1 MGEGDKMAQM
11 ILAAPDPI
19 GGDFN
24 ELKPAAVISTSRIR
38 EGAFGQAIRWLTKVK
53 GEPVTEASH
62 TAMVHHVDYPA
73 RSPSDVHII
82 EQTYPHVRM
91 GTLSD
96 FAGARYWIAQN
107 IMLLED
113 ERLDII
119 AAAESLPDK
128 HYGLLKL
135 PLFAIDG
142 LIGKGMNWFR
152 YGILEKRFGV
162 CKEPWRMP
170 ILSRLD
176 FTKTLVC
183 SQFVAWAYDKG
194 APALCRVPDA
204 CANILVARPAFGGP
218 PITRTPDDIDDWTRS
233 ERGHNVG
240 WRVVLSR
247 SG

>member
-1 MGEGDKMAQM
+1 MAQM

-19 GGDFN
+19 GGDYN
-24 ELKPAAVISTSRIR
+24 ELKPAAVISTSRLR
-38 EGAFGQAIRWLTKVK
+38 EALFGQLIRWSTRVK
-53 GEPVTEASH
+53 GEPRTEASH
-62 TAMVHHVDYPA
+62 TAMVHHIDYPA

-96 FAGARYWIAQN
+96 FAGARYWVAQN
-107 IMLLED
+107 EMLID
-113 ERLDII
+113 AERKAII

-135 PLFAIDG
+135 PLFMVDG

-152 YGILEKRFGV
+152 YGILEKGFGI
-162 CKEPWRMP
+162 CKEPWRLP

-183 SQFVAWAYDKG
+183 SQFVAWAYGQG
-194 APALCRVPDA
+194 ATGTIIDRTST
-204 CANILVARPAFGGP
+204 IRGAFGGP
-218 PITRTPDDIDDWTRS
+218 AVTRTPDDIDDFTRS
-233 ERGHNVG
+233 NLGYDLG